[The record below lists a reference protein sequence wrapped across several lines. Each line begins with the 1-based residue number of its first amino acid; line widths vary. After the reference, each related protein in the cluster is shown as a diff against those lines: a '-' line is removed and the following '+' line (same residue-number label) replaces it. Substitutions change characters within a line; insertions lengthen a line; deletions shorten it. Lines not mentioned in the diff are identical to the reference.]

1 VNYNVMTGQSEEI
14 EDTLNNDE
22 MLSDQ
27 GGKFDQRGTKSGAA
41 DSFVMP
47 DQRKGV
53 ETIDESVVGQERHI
67 SQRGSELFNLVEE
80 DQLL

>member
-1 VNYNVMTGQSEEI
+1 
-14 EDTLNNDE
+14 
-22 MLSDQ
+22 
-27 GGKFDQRGTKSGAA
+27 
-41 DSFVMP
+41 MP